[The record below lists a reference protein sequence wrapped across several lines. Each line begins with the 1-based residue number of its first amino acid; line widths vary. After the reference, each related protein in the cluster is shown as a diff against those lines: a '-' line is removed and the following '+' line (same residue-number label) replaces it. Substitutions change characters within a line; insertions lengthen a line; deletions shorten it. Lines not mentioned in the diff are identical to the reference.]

1 MLIRMTRGINAQKIM
16 FLPYIVMSSDEELS
30 PKVEAKPIE
39 TLKPKNKGGRPRND
53 PVDVGNKEVILT
65 KPPRRPRVLTEESK
79 AKIDAGRAKAL
90 ATLTEQRRQRA
101 AEKEEI
107 NKVVEEKKKQIEE
120 VKLDKAPKVREIDET
135 IVTLRKEMEELK
147 KQLAQPK
154 EEPAPKPRKVKKI
167 IYESEESEE
176 EVVQVV
182 RRKAPKPA
190 VDAPLEGR
198 ALLDH
203 LFFGKK

>member
-1 MLIRMTRGINAQKIM
+1 M
-16 FLPYIVMSSDEELS
+16 FLPCIAMSSDEELS
-30 PKVEAKPIE
+30 PKAVAKPQEIV
-39 TLKPKNKGGRPRND
+39 PKKKTAGRPRQD
-53 PVDVGNKEVILT
+53 PIDVGDKEVILT
-65 KPPRRPRVLTEESK
+65 KPPRKPRVLTEESK

-135 IVTLRKEMEELK
+135 VLSLRKEMEELK
-147 KQLAQPK
+147 KQLAKPK
-154 EEPAPKPRKVKKI
+154 EEPAPPPKKERKVKKI
-167 IYESEESEE
+167 VYEDEESEE
-176 EVVQVV
+176 EVIV

>member
-1 MLIRMTRGINAQKIM
+1 
-16 FLPYIVMSSDEELS
+16 MSSDEELS

-39 TLKPKNKGGRPRND
+39 TAKPKNKGGRPRMD
-53 PVDVGNKEVILT
+53 PVDVGDKEVILT
-65 KPPRRPRVLTEESK
+65 KPPRKPRVLTEESK

-135 IVTLRKEMEELK
+135 VVALRKEMEELK
-147 KQLAQPK
+147 KQLAKPK
-154 EEPAPKPRKVKKI
+154 EEAAPAPKPRKVKKI
-167 IYESEESEE
+167 VYEDESSEE
-176 EVVQVV
+176 EVVV
-182 RRKAPKPA
+182 RRKVQSKPV

>member
-1 MLIRMTRGINAQKIM
+1 M
-16 FLPYIVMSSDEELS
+16 FLPCIAMSSDEEMS

-39 TLKPKNKGGRPRND
+39 TVKPKNKGGRPRQD
-53 PVDVGNKEVILT
+53 PIDVGDKEVILT
-65 KPPRRPRVLTEESK
+65 KPPRKPRVLTEESK

-101 AEKEEI
+101 AEKAEI

-135 IVTLRKEMEELK
+135 VLSLRKEMEELK

-154 EEPAPKPRKVKKI
+154 EEPAPPPKKERKVKKI
-167 IYESEESEE
+167 VYEYEESEE
-176 EVVQVV
+176 EVVV
-182 RRKAPKPA
+182 RRRAPQPKTP

>member
-1 MLIRMTRGINAQKIM
+1 
-16 FLPYIVMSSDEELS
+16 MSSDEELS
-30 PKVEAKPIE
+30 PKAVAKPQEIAAKKK
-39 TLKPKNKGGRPRND
+39 TAGRPRQD
-53 PVDVGNKEVILT
+53 PIDVGDKEVILT
-65 KPPRRPRVLTEESK
+65 KPPRKPRVLTEESK

-135 IVTLRKEMEELK
+135 VLSLRKEMEELK
-147 KQLAQPK
+147 KQLAKPK
-154 EEPAPKPRKVKKI
+154 EEPAPPPKKERKVKKI
-167 IYESEESEE
+167 VYEDEESEE
-176 EVVQVV
+176 EVIV
-182 RRKAPKPA
+182 RRKAPKPV

>member
-1 MLIRMTRGINAQKIM
+1 M
-16 FLPYIVMSSDEELS
+16 FLTTIAMSSDEEMS
-30 PKVEAKPIE
+30 PKVVAKPQEIV
-39 TLKPKNKGGRPRND
+39 PKKKTAGRPRQD
-53 PVDVGNKEVILT
+53 PVDVGDKEVILT
-65 KPPRRPRVLTEESK
+65 KPPRKARVLTEESK

-90 ATLTEQRRQRA
+90 ATLTEQRRQKA
-101 AEKEEI
+101 AEKAEI

-135 IVTLRKEMEELK
+135 VLSLRKEMEELK

-167 IYESEESEE
+167 VYEDEDSEE
-176 EVVQVV
+176 EVIV

>member
-1 MLIRMTRGINAQKIM
+1 M
-16 FLPYIVMSSDEELS
+16 FLPCIAMSSDEELS
-30 PKVEAKPIE
+30 PKAVAKPQEIAAKKK
-39 TLKPKNKGGRPRND
+39 TAGRPRQD
-53 PVDVGNKEVILT
+53 PIDVGDKEVILT
-65 KPPRRPRVLTEESK
+65 KPPRKPRVLTEESK

-135 IVTLRKEMEELK
+135 VLGLRKEMEELK
-147 KQLAQPK
+147 KQLAKPK
-154 EEPAPKPRKVKKI
+154 EEPAPPPKKERKVKKI
-167 IYESEESEE
+167 VYEDEESEE
-176 EVVQVV
+176 EVIV
-182 RRKAPKPA
+182 RRKAPKPV

>member
-1 MLIRMTRGINAQKIM
+1 
-16 FLPYIVMSSDEELS
+16 MSSDEELS

-39 TLKPKNKGGRPRND
+39 TAKPKNKGGRPRQD
-53 PVDVGNKEVILT
+53 PVDIGDKEIILT

-101 AEKEEI
+101 AEKAEI

-120 VKLDKAPKVREIDET
+120 VKLDKAPKVREIDEN
-135 IVTLRKEMEELK
+135 VVALRKEMEELK
-147 KQLAQPK
+147 KSLVKPQ
-154 EEPAPKPRKVKKI
+154 EEPPPKKERKVKKI
-167 IYESEESEE
+167 VYEDESSEE
-176 EVVQVV
+176 EIIVK
-182 RRKAPKPA
+182 RKAFKP
-190 VDAPLEGR
+190 VPDAPLEGR

>member
-1 MLIRMTRGINAQKIM
+1 M
-16 FLPYIVMSSDEELS
+16 FLTTIAMSSDEEMS
-30 PKVEAKPIE
+30 PKVVAKPQEIV
-39 TLKPKNKGGRPRND
+39 PKKKIAGRPRQD
-53 PVDVGNKEVILT
+53 PVDVGDKEVILT
-65 KPPRRPRVLTEESK
+65 KPPRKARVLTEESK

-90 ATLTEQRRQRA
+90 ATLTEQRRQKA
-101 AEKEEI
+101 AEKAEI

-135 IVTLRKEMEELK
+135 VVALRKEMEELK

-154 EEPAPKPRKVKKI
+154 EDLPKPRKVKKI
-167 IYESEESEE
+167 VYEDEDSEE
-176 EVVQVV
+176 EVIV

>member
-1 MLIRMTRGINAQKIM
+1 
-16 FLPYIVMSSDEELS
+16 MSSDEELS
-30 PKVEAKPIE
+30 PKAVAKPQEIV
-39 TLKPKNKGGRPRND
+39 PKKKSAGRPRQD
-53 PVDVGNKEVILT
+53 PVDVGDKEVILT
-65 KPPRRPRVLTEESK
+65 KPPRKPRVLTEESK

-135 IVTLRKEMEELK
+135 VVALRKEMEELK
-147 KQLAQPK
+147 KQLAKPK
-154 EEPAPKPRKVKKI
+154 EEAAPKPRKVKKI
-167 IYESEESEE
+167 VYEDESSEE
-176 EVVQVV
+176 EVVV
-182 RRKAPKPA
+182 RRRAPQPKP
-190 VDAPLEGR
+190 VIDAPLEGR

>member
-1 MLIRMTRGINAQKIM
+1 M
-16 FLPYIVMSSDEELS
+16 FLPCIEMSSDEELS

-39 TLKPKNKGGRPRND
+39 TAKPKNKGGRPRQD
-53 PVDVGNKEVILT
+53 PVDIGDKEIILT

-101 AEKEEI
+101 AEKAEI

-120 VKLDKAPKVREIDET
+120 VKLDKAPKVREIDEN
-135 IVTLRKEMEELK
+135 VVALRKEMEELK
-147 KQLAQPK
+147 KSLVKPQ
-154 EEPAPKPRKVKKI
+154 EEPPPKKERKVKKI
-167 IYESEESEE
+167 VYEDESSEE
-176 EVVQVV
+176 EIIVK
-182 RRKAPKPA
+182 RKAFKP
-190 VDAPLEGR
+190 VPDAPLEGR

>member
-1 MLIRMTRGINAQKIM
+1 
-16 FLPYIVMSSDEELS
+16 MSSDEELS
-30 PKVEAKPIE
+30 PKVVAKPQEIAAKKK
-39 TLKPKNKGGRPRND
+39 TAGRPRQD
-53 PVDVGNKEVILT
+53 PVDVGDKEVILT

-90 ATLTEQRRQRA
+90 AVLTEQRRQRA
-101 AEKEEI
+101 AEKAEI

-135 IVTLRKEMEELK
+135 VVALRKEMEELK
-147 KQLAQPK
+147 KSLAKP
-154 EEPAPKPRKVKKI
+154 EEPPPKKERKVKKI
-167 IYESEESEE
+167 VYEDESSEE
-176 EVVQVV
+176 EIIVK
-182 RRKAPKPA
+182 RKASKPV

>member
-1 MLIRMTRGINAQKIM
+1 
-16 FLPYIVMSSDEELS
+16 MSSDEELS

-39 TLKPKNKGGRPRND
+39 TAKPKNKGGRPRQD
-53 PVDVGNKEVILT
+53 PVDVGDKEVILT

-90 ATLTEQRRQRA
+90 AVLTEQRRQRA
-101 AEKEEI
+101 AEKAEI

-135 IVTLRKEMEELK
+135 VVALRKEMEELK
-147 KQLAQPK
+147 KSLAKPEEAPPK
-154 EEPAPKPRKVKKI
+154 KERKVKKI
-167 IYESEESEE
+167 VYEDESSEE
-176 EVVQVV
+176 EVIV
-182 RRKAPKPA
+182 RRKVQPKPI
-190 VDAPLEGR
+190 VEAPLEGR

>member
-1 MLIRMTRGINAQKIM
+1 M
-16 FLPYIVMSSDEELS
+16 FLPCIAMSSDEELS
-30 PKVEAKPIE
+30 PKAVAKPQEIAAKKK
-39 TLKPKNKGGRPRND
+39 TAGRPRQD
-53 PVDVGNKEVILT
+53 PIDVGDKEVILT
-65 KPPRRPRVLTEESK
+65 KPPRKPRVLTEESK

-135 IVTLRKEMEELK
+135 VLSLRKEMEELK
-147 KQLAQPK
+147 KQLAKPK
-154 EEPAPKPRKVKKI
+154 EEPAPPPKKERKVKKI
-167 IYESEESEE
+167 VYEDEESEE
-176 EVVQVV
+176 EVIV
-182 RRKAPKPA
+182 RRKAPKPV

>member
-1 MLIRMTRGINAQKIM
+1 M
-16 FLPYIVMSSDEELS
+16 FLPCIAMSSDEELS
-30 PKVEAKPIE
+30 PKAVAKPQEIAAKKK
-39 TLKPKNKGGRPRND
+39 TAGRPRQD
-53 PVDVGNKEVILT
+53 PVDVGDKEIILT
-65 KPPRRPRVLTEESK
+65 KPPRKPRVLTEESK

-101 AEKEEI
+101 AEKAEI

-135 IVTLRKEMEELK
+135 VVALRKEMEELK
-147 KQLAQPK
+147 KSLAKPK
-154 EEPAPKPRKVKKI
+154 EDAPVSKKERKVKKI
-167 IYESEESEE
+167 VYEDEDDEEE
-176 EVVQVV
+176 EVVV
-182 RRKAPKPA
+182 RRKTPQPKPV

>member
-1 MLIRMTRGINAQKIM
+1 
-16 FLPYIVMSSDEELS
+16 MSSDEEMS

-39 TLKPKNKGGRPRND
+39 TVKPKNKGGRPRND
-53 PVDVGNKEVILT
+53 PVDVGDKEVILT
-65 KPPRRPRVLTEESK
+65 KPPRKPRVLTEESK

-101 AEKEEI
+101 AEKAEI

-135 IVTLRKEMEELK
+135 VLSLRKEMEELK

-154 EEPAPKPRKVKKI
+154 EEPAPPPKKERKVKKI
-167 IYESEESEE
+167 VYEDEESEE
-176 EVVQVV
+176 EVVV
-182 RRKAPKPA
+182 RRRAPQPTTP
-190 VDAPLEGR
+190 VDAP
-198 ALLDH
+198 
-203 LFFGKK
+203 

>member
-1 MLIRMTRGINAQKIM
+1 
-16 FLPYIVMSSDEELS
+16 MSSDEELS
-30 PKVEAKPIE
+30 PKVEAKPQEIV
-39 TLKPKNKGGRPRND
+39 LKKKTAGRPRQD
-53 PVDVGNKEVILT
+53 PVDIGDKEIILT
-65 KPPRRPRVLTEESK
+65 KPPRKPRVLSEESK

-101 AEKEEI
+101 VEKAEI

-135 IVTLRKEMEELK
+135 VVALRKEMEELK
-147 KQLAQPK
+147 KSLVKPQ
-154 EEPAPKPRKVKKI
+154 EEPPPKKERKVKKI
-167 IYESEESEE
+167 IYEDDEVEE
-176 EVVQVV
+176 EVVPK
-182 RRKAPKPA
+182 RKAFKP
-190 VDAPLEGR
+190 VPDAPLEGR

>member
-1 MLIRMTRGINAQKIM
+1 
-16 FLPYIVMSSDEELS
+16 MSSDEELS
-30 PKVEAKPIE
+30 PKEVAKPIE
-39 TLKPKNKGGRPRND
+39 TAKPKNKGGRPRMD
-53 PVDVGNKEVILT
+53 PVDVGDKEVILT
-65 KPPRRPRVLTEESK
+65 KPPRKPRVLTEESK

-101 AEKEEI
+101 AEKAEI

-135 IVTLRKEMEELK
+135 VVALRKEMEELK
-147 KQLAQPK
+147 KQLAKPK
-154 EEPAPKPRKVKKI
+154 EEAAPAPKKERKVKKI
-167 IYESEESEE
+167 VYEDESSEE
-176 EVVQVV
+176 EVIV
-182 RRKAPKPA
+182 RRKVQSKPA
-190 VDAPLEGR
+190 DAPLEGR

>member
-1 MLIRMTRGINAQKIM
+1 
-16 FLPYIVMSSDEELS
+16 MSSDEDLS
-30 PKVEAKPIE
+30 PKAVAQPQEIA
-39 TLKPKNKGGRPRND
+39 LKKKTAGRPRHD
-53 PVDVGNKEVILT
+53 PVDVGDKEVILT
-65 KPPRRPRVLTEESK
+65 KPPRKPRVLTEESK

-101 AEKEEI
+101 LEKAEI
-107 NKVVEEKKKQIEE
+107 TKVVEEKKKQIEE

-135 IVTLRKEMEELK
+135 VVALRKEMEELK
-147 KQLAQPK
+147 KQLVAPK
-154 EEPAPKPRKVKKI
+154 EPEVAPKKERKVKKVV
-167 IYESEESEE
+167 YEDESSEE
-176 EVVQVV
+176 EVVV
-182 RRKAPKPA
+182 RRRAPKPA